1 MTSTPP
7 STLVTLFK
15 KKRHLAIGIYFSFCS
30 IGSTVMPLL
39 YGLLITYIK
48 VKGMLLVIAGMWL
61 LLFIV
66 GIIIHP
72 KKIKE
77 IKNLLQSK
85 NIVNTNVTKSNIKEM
100 PLKMSQYGDVRV
112 LGENEN
118 SNVNNNKIN
127 TDAGEINK
135 GFLVE
140 VENVSLKGDVGQD
153 IMHQKTDS
161 MKHIPKDTA
170 AGKERNSVPNERKM
184 KQIKQVLSNGR
195 FWLIL
200 FIVSFSQMGN
210 FSALYL
216 LPSFA
221 KEKGQSLTG
230 ITLVVS
236 TFGICDLIGRFVFG
250 YLGDKK
256 AFNRFTILTCCQI
269 VAGGGVLVL
278 TFFDLN
284 FIPFLISVILGLG
297 GGIHVVYTAPLV
309 ADIVPSKIA
318 GTASG
323 IAFMSMFLCTAA
335 IQTPAGIFSNLFY
348 FSTLISECVFQ
359 NFI

>member
-1 MTSTPP
+1 
-7 STLVTLFK
+7 
-15 KKRHLAIGIYFSFCS
+15 
-30 IGSTVMPLL
+30 MPLL

-66 GIIIHP
+66 GIIIQP

-77 IKNLLQSK
+77 IKNILQSK
-85 NIVNTNVTKSNIKEM
+85 STVNITKNNIKETHSEF
-100 PLKMSQYGDVRV
+100 KMGQNGIVRDSDKD
-112 LGENEN
+112 ENT
-118 SNVNNNKIN
+118 NVNNNKTN
-127 TDAGEINK
+127 NDVGEINK
-135 GFLVE
+135 GFVME
-140 VENVSLKGDVGQD
+140 FENVNLNEDVQD
-153 IMHQKTDS
+153 IKKHNTDE
-161 MKHIPKDTA
+161 MKQIPKDTVTVA
-170 AGKERNSVPNERKM
+170 QEEKNNIPKERKM

-200 FIVSFSQMGN
+200 FIISFSQIGN

-236 TFGICDLIGRFVFG
+236 TFGICDLIGRVVFG

-278 TFFDLN
+278 TFVDVN
-284 FIPFLISVILGLG
+284 FIPFMISVILGLC

-309 ADIVPSKIA
+309 ADIVPSKIT

-335 IQTPAGIFSNLFY
+335 IQTPAGIFSDLFC
-348 FSTLISECVFQ
+348 TIIVLIMPFV
-359 NFI
+359 